1 MGGVAEWAEFGWV
14 REASGLSAS
23 ALSQQVGTLGSHGY
37 VEVEKGYVGKR
48 PRTRRHGSTPS
59 KRQAYADRLTDR
71 QRLLLRLQACAAS
84 GDTAVRDAVRDLR
97 IAVVGGRR
105 ALRCGRR
112 PSQDAARAGRAHQCA
127 RALDIDGI
135 AAQGASTGST
145 PPGPRQRAGSWN
157 SGPPDP
163 PQPGVSWHPAVA
175 GALRRRRAISVMT
188 ASATT
193 NHE

>member
-1 MGGVAEWAEFGWV
+1 MLVGAEWAECAECAEFGWV
-14 REASGLSAS
+14 REVSGLSAS

-97 IAVVGGRR
+97 IAGVGGRR

-112 PSQDAARAGRAHQCA
+112 PGWAC
-127 RALDIDGI
+127 
-135 AAQGASTGST
+135 
-145 PPGPRQRAGSWN
+145 PPTCSRP
-157 SGPPDP
+157 
-163 PQPGVSWHPAVA
+163 
-175 GALRRRRAISVMT
+175 RRRRDRRPLGRG
-188 ASATT
+188 SAQVRGTLG
-193 NHE
+193 HRPLLSLACPGIRPWPAL